1 MECSRCGASGD
12 GRFCTECGATLGT
25 RSSDSADLAHRNDVP
40 HAISDRRE
48 VDETVLAARRAG
60 WRLELPDGTRIPLAS
75 GTTLVG
81 RKPVV
86 QQGRLGARLVRLP
99 DATRSASKTHA
110 ALTVDPAGETLTV
123 ADLGSTNGTLL
134 SNPAAEPVELAANQ
148 TAHVE
153 SGAVLMLGDLPVT
166 AQRAT

>member
-1 MECSRCGASGD
+1 M
-12 GRFCTECGATLGT
+12 
-25 RSSDSADLAHRNDVP
+25 
-40 HAISDRRE
+40 
-48 VDETVLAARRAG
+48 
-60 WRLELPDGTRIPLAS
+60 PDGTRIPLAS
-75 GTTLVG
+75 GITLVG

-86 QQGRLGARLVRLP
+86 QQGRLGARLIRLP

-134 SNPAAEPVELAANQ
+134 SNPAAEPVELVANQ

-166 AQRAT
+166 AHRAT